1 MMSSQNNLAS
11 SFRDPSGFMFRRD
24 GTLYRQVNKQY
35 QAEYDKLTQAG
46 LLDELTL
53 QGLLIHTEE
62 VDVKPVL
69 PEFAYKILKPTELP
83 LISYSYEWSFSQYK
97 DAALATMEIQKRAY
111 AKGFALKDASAYN
124 IQFNEGRPVF
134 IDTLSFESYKEG
146 EPWVAYKQFCQHF
159 LAPLALMS
167 QVDIRLSQLMRVYI
181 DGIPLDLASKLLP
194 GSTKFNLGLNLH
206 IHTHAS
212 AQLKYADKPVAKKE
226 VKGQMGRNA
235 FLGLMDSLEST
246 IKGLTLKGVKT
257 EWAEYYDATNYSDS
271 SLAEKGKQVDTYL
284 TRIKPSTV
292 WDLGANTGYF
302 SRIASDKGFFTAAFD
317 IDPMAVEQAYQVMKE
332 KKEKYILPLVLDL
345 TNPSPAIGW
354 QNTERDSFL
363 QRGPVDCVMALA
375 LIHHLSISNNVP
387 LPVLAQFF
395 ASVSRYLIIEFV
407 PKEDSQVERL
417 LATREDIFPNYNIQG
432 FEAAFTTLFNI
443 LEAQPIGGSKRTLYL
458 LERK

>member
-11 SFRDPSGFMFRRD
+11 SFRDPSGFMFRRE
-24 GTLYRQVNKQY
+24 GTLYRQVNKHY
-35 QAEYDKLTQAG
+35 QDEYDRLTQAG

-53 QGLLIHTEE
+53 LGILINAVEA
-62 VDVKPVL
+62 DVKPAL
-69 PEFAYKILKPTELP
+69 PELAYKILKPVELP
-83 LISYSYEWSFSQYK
+83 LISFPYEWSFSQYK
-97 DAALATMEIQKRAY
+97 DAALATLEIQKRAY

-124 IQFNEGRPVF
+124 IQFYEGKPVF
-134 IDTLSFESYKEG
+134 IDTLSFETYKEG
-146 EPWVAYKQFCQHF
+146 EPWIAYKQFCQHF
-159 LAPLALMS
+159 LAPLVLMS

-181 DGIPLDLASKLLP
+181 DGIPLDLTSKLLP

-271 SLAEKGKQVDTYL
+271 SLAEKGKLVEAYL
-284 TRIKPSTV
+284 SRIKPSTV

-302 SRIASDKGFFTAAFD
+302 SRIASDKGIFTAAFD

-332 KKEKYILPLVLDL
+332 KKEKKLLPLVLDL

-354 QNTERDSFL
+354 HNAERDSFL

-387 LPVLAQFF
+387 LPILAQFF
-395 ASVSRYLIIEFV
+395 SSAGKYLIIEFV

-417 LATREDIFPNYNIQG
+417 LATREDILPAYNIQG
-432 FEAAFTTLFNI
+432 FEAAFTTLFKI
-443 LEAQPIGGSKRTLYL
+443 LDAQPIGGSKRTLYL

>member
-24 GTLYRQVNKQY
+24 GTLYRQVNMHY

-53 QGLLIHTEE
+53 QGLLIHAEE
-62 VDVKPVL
+62 ADVKSAL
-69 PEFAYKILKPTELP
+69 PELAYKILKPTELP
-83 LISYSYEWSFSQYK
+83 LISYPYEWSFSQYK
-97 DAALATMEIQKRAY
+97 DAALATLEIQKRAY

-124 IQFNEGRPVF
+124 IQFYEGKPVF
-134 IDTLSFESYKEG
+134 IDTLSFETYKEG
-146 EPWVAYKQFCQHF
+146 EPWIAYKQFCQHF

-271 SLAEKGKQVDTYL
+271 SLAEKGKLVEAYL
-284 TRIKPSTV
+284 SRIKPTRV

-302 SRIASDKGFFTAAFD
+302 SRIASDKGIFTAAFD

-332 KKEKYILPLVLDL
+332 KKEKYLLPLVLDL

-354 QNTERDSFL
+354 HNAERDSFL

-387 LPVLAQFF
+387 LPILAQFF
-395 ASVSRYLIIEFV
+395 SSACKYLIIEFV

-417 LATREDIFPNYNIQG
+417 LATREDIFPTYNIQG

-443 LEAQPIGGSKRTLYL
+443 LDAQPIGGSKRTLYL